1 LQDDQTATASE
12 IRSVVRQ
19 FLGTTVASPIVR
31 SIAPRHSTRRHASG
45 GGAVAIPSVPGL
57 SPTPSYVLSNALA
70 LGVNVDFP
78 VSVPRLSLSSGSPDP
93 YKAFSTYTIKD
104 PQGHTHYGYRID
116 WSTGS
121 VGAYYGIEG
130 MDWTDPPLFAH
141 ANTVERYGRKYLYV
155 DSGSRVQDVGW
166 IVGKA
171 LYWVSNTIFN
181 DLNAKQMFA
190 LAESAAD
197 A

>member
-1 LQDDQTATASE
+1 MLTD
-12 IRSVVRQ
+12 
-19 FLGTTVASPIVR
+19 
-31 SIAPRHSTRRHASG
+31 
-45 GGAVAIPSVPGL
+45 AV
-57 SPTPSYVLSNALA
+57 A

-78 VSVPRLSLSSGSPDP
+78 VYVPRLSLSSGSPDP
-93 YKAFSTYTIKD
+93 FKAFSTYTLKD

-116 WSTGS
+116 WSTGA

-141 ANTVERYGRKYLYV
+141 PNTVQRYGRTFLYV

-181 DLNAKQMFA
+181 DLSAKQMFA
-190 LAESAAD
+190 LAESAAST
-197 A
+197 